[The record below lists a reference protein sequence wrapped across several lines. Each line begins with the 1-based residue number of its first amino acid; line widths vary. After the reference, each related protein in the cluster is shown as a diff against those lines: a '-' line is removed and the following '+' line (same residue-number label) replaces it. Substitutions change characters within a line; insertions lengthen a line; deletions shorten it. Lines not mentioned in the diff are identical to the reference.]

1 MDTRLLTI
9 FVAAAETQNFRS
21 AAELLGIAP
30 PAVSQRIKQLEDML
44 GFAVFHRI
52 HRGVELTPAG
62 RAMLAEAREVLART
76 AHAIETAKSIRRGEV
91 GELKIGFGTSVMAEE
106 LLPSLIKQFLRQYPE
121 IKIEFFDGTTMADLV
136 AAAEAQ
142 EVDVIFMRP
151 PLVTLSPN
159 LRVQPFSQSELHIT
173 LAADHPL
180 ARHDKIA
187 IRDIANEKMIMMV
200 DQTGMGMS
208 HRILSLYEEAGV
220 YPNIAIRTSNIT
232 TLVRLIGA
240 GAGISMLPSEIPAA
254 FRTVVG
260 IPIDA
265 ADASSDAVMIYK
277 RGPLALHVQNFVQM
291 AAALGSRRSDA
302 VPLDASARESA
313 SSRQGG

>member
-21 AAELLGIAP
+21 AAEVLGIAP
-30 PAVSQRIKQLEDML
+30 PAVSQRVKQLEDML

-62 RAMLAEAREVLART
+62 RAMLLEARDVLART

-106 LLPSLIKQFLRQYPE
+106 LLPSLIKQFQQRYPE
-121 IKIEFFDGTTMADLV
+121 IKIEFFDGTTMVDLV

-142 EVDVIFMRP
+142 EVDVIFIRP
-151 PLVTLSPN
+151 PLVTLTPN
-159 LRVQPFSQSELHIT
+159 LRVSPFSQSELHVT
-173 LAADHPL
+173 LSTDHAL
-180 ARHDKIA
+180 AGRTSIS

-200 DQTGMGMS
+200 DQVGMGMS

-220 YPNIAIRTSNIT
+220 HPDIAIRTSNIT

-240 GAGISMLPSEIPAA
+240 GVGIGMLPRDIPAA

-260 IPIDA
+260 VPIDA
-265 ADASSDAVMIYK
+265 ADASSEAVMIYK
-277 RGPLALHVQNFVQM
+277 RGSLALHVQNFIQM
-291 AAALGSRRSDA
+291 AMNHC
-302 VPLDASARESA
+302 
-313 SSRQGG
+313 RQQVAGIKGR

>member
-44 GFAVFHRI
+44 GFPVFHRI

-62 RAMLAEAREVLART
+62 RAMLSEARDVLART
-76 AHAIETAKSIRRGEV
+76 EHAIETAKSIRRGEV

-106 LLPSLIKQFLRQYPE
+106 LLPSLIKQFQQKYPE
-121 IKIEFFDGTTMADLV
+121 IKIEFFDGTTMVDLV

-142 EVDVIFMRP
+142 EVDVIFIRP
-151 PLVTLSPN
+151 PLITLTPN
-159 LRVQPFSQSELHIT
+159 LRVSPFSQSELHVT
-173 LAADHPL
+173 LAYSHPL
-180 ARHDKIA
+180 ASASKLTIS
-187 IRDIANEKMIMMV
+187 DIAEEKLIMMV
-200 DQTGMGMS
+200 DQVGMGMS
-208 HRILSLYEEAGV
+208 HRILSLFEEAGV
-220 YPNIAIRTSNIT
+220 FPNITIRTSNIT

-240 GAGISMLPSEIPAA
+240 GIGIGMLPRDIPSA
-254 FRTVVG
+254 FRSVVG

-265 ADASSDAVMIYK
+265 TDAVSEAVMIYK
-277 RGPLALHVQNFVQM
+277 RGSLALHVQNFVQM
-291 AAALGSRRSDA
+291 AIKMGKGHGTGKRT
-302 VPLDASARESA
+302 
-313 SSRQGG
+313 